1 MRRKTRWMALFMAAA
16 MMMTGCGSSG
26 STESTDA
33 SADTA
38 SAAESVSTDTA
49 SADGKVVTMARD
61 LDSSNLDPVMTA
73 DNCDIWILNMI
84 VEGLV
89 GTSDDGKEIIPAVAD
104 TWTVSDD
111 GLEYVFHIRDGIK
124 FSNGEDVTIEDC
136 IYSLTRAKDTDGP
149 WIGMLDMIAS
159 MEDAGDNQLKIT
171 LTEASPSFLSVLAM
185 FSSGIMPEAYCEEV
199 GEEGIS
205 SAPVGTGP
213 YVLSEWDKGEKMVFT
228 KNDYYWEE
236 GCPKVDEIDM
246 TVVADDNT
254 RIMQLESGQ
263 IDIATQIP
271 YSRID
276 ELKAVGGLNVSLFDS
291 TDVKFVILNCQSEKL
306 SDKRVRQALE
316 LATDKDAINKAVYF
330 GYGEPA
336 NTFLSPSAPHYAAD
350 LPTTSLDVET
360 AKGLM
365 AEAGYADGMDLTVEV
380 GSGDSAFLQV
390 ATMLQTEWAEI
401 GVTLDIQQIDL
412 ATARQ
417 NWKDGNYDVFI
428 SYMTSDMTD
437 TSELAGLWCIK
448 DQANCWRSYWNDED
462 QAKAEEYCKKANS
475 EMDEAA
481 RLADYGEMQ
490 KIVADA
496 VPVIPLIYAPYTFVA
511 TDKITGA
518 AQTPLG
524 IYNFKNLDKAE

>member
-38 SAAESVSTDTA
+38 SAVESVSTDTA
-49 SADGKVVTMARD
+49 SAGGKVVTMARD

-124 FSNGEDVTIEDC
+124 FSNGEDVTVKDC

-213 YVLSEWDKGEKMVFT
+213 YVLSEWDKGEKMIFT

-276 ELKAVGGLNVSLFDS
+276 ELKAVSGLNVSL
-291 TDVKFVILNCQSEKL
+291 
-306 SDKRVRQALE
+306 
-316 LATDKDAINKAVYF
+316 
-330 GYGEPA
+330 
-336 NTFLSPSAPHYAAD
+336 
-350 LPTTSLDVET
+350 
-360 AKGLM
+360 
-365 AEAGYADGMDLTVEV
+365 
-380 GSGDSAFLQV
+380 
-390 ATMLQTEWAEI
+390 
-401 GVTLDIQQIDL
+401 
-412 ATARQ
+412 
-417 NWKDGNYDVFI
+417 
-428 SYMTSDMTD
+428 
-437 TSELAGLWCIK
+437 
-448 DQANCWRSYWNDED
+448 
-462 QAKAEEYCKKANS
+462 
-475 EMDEAA
+475 
-481 RLADYGEMQ
+481 
-490 KIVADA
+490 
-496 VPVIPLIYAPYTFVA
+496 
-511 TDKITGA
+511 
-518 AQTPLG
+518 
-524 IYNFKNLDKAE
+524 

>member
-1 MRRKTRWMALFMAAA
+1 MRRKTKWMALLMTAA
-16 MMMTGCGSSG
+16 MLMTGCGSSG
-26 STESTDA
+26 STDT
-33 SADTA
+33 SADTTGTTEAA
-38 SAAESVSTDTA
+38 STETA
-49 SADGKVVTMARD
+49 STGGKVVTMARD

-89 GTSDDGKEIIPAVAD
+89 GTSDDGKEIIPAVSD

-124 FSNGEDVTIEDC
+124 FSNGEDVTVEDC
-136 IYSLTRAKDTDGP
+136 IYSLTRAKDT
-149 WIGMLDMIAS
+149 
-159 MEDAGDNQLKIT
+159 DNQLKIT

-205 SAPVGTGP
+205 SEPVGTGP

-228 KNDYYWEE
+228 KNEYYWEE

-276 ELKAVGGLNVSLFDS
+276 ELKAVSGLNVSLFDS

-316 LATDKDAINKAVYF
+316 LATDKDAINKAAYF

-350 LPTTSLDVET
+350 LPTTSLDVES
-360 AKGLM
+360 AKALM
-365 AEAGYADGMDLTVEV
+365 AEAGYADGMELTVEV

-448 DQANCWRSYWNDED
+448 DQANCWRSYWDDED

-475 EMDEAA
+475 EMDDAA

-490 KIVADA
+490 KIVADS